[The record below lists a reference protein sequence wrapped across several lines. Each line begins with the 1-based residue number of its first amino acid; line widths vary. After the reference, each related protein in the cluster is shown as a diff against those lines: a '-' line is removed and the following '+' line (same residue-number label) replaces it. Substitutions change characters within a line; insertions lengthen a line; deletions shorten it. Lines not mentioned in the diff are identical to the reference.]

1 MEAGGQGDEEDVRR
15 GRTLPYRSHRSSSL
29 CGGHERARSAI
40 HSRSVRVSLHRSRG
54 FHPLQT
60 LLLTSIVACASSI
73 LIPYMCFYAAV
84 IKTVIMVIDMMSAN
98 VSSKD
103 FLDLLYNY
111 VVSLITRVITV
122 VLFHSL
128 LKCMGLGFNFT
139 DALVT
144 WCAGS
149 LESVAPCAASVN
161 GGSPTCSSTCDLRST
176 STRSSSVCTASVDC
190 SAHSCKICACGV
202 SFEGRQTDSSCSHD
216 VQGSSL
222 SGYAEGSSAE
232 C

>member
-1 MEAGGQGDEEDVRR
+1 MYLF
-15 GRTLPYRSHRSSSL
+15 T
-29 CGGHERARSAI
+29 GHEDSI
-40 HSRSVRVSLHRSRG
+40 LCKHSYLH
-54 FHPLQT
+54 L
-60 LLLTSIVACASSI
+60 VACASSI

-98 VSSKD
+98 VSFKG

-176 STRSSSVCTASVDC
+176 STRSSSVCTASLDC

-222 SGYAEGSSAE
+222 SGYEEGSSAE
-232 C
+232 CRHDCNRKSCGVPVAIDNADHTPVNPAMLE